1 MQSVVLHEIVAI
13 PGRGNALVAAQLIR
27 KGEVIFTEKPTIW
40 HSRSKSEGFCST
52 CGKSITKQRPN
63 YDAEFVVSDI
73 IRCSQSQ
80 SSSTCINVRSR
91 SIGGSSSCDGSSSS
105 SYNKYCCQ
113 SSYCSIFCRDKAD
126 YDGHRWLCGEASA
139 ERYKV
144 QGEIRTIQN
153 CSIFLFLM
161 ILQFFRRILRL

>member
-1 MQSVVLHEIVAI
+1 MQSVALHEIVAI

-27 KGEVIFTEKPTIW
+27 KGEVIFTEKPSIW

-52 CGKSITKQRPN
+52 CGKSIRKQGPN
-63 YDAEFVVSDI
+63 CDAQSVSFDI

-80 SSSTCINVRSR
+80 RSSRCVNATSR
-91 SIGGSSSCDGSSSS
+91 SIGGSSISDGSSNS
-105 SYNKYCCQ
+105 SYNQYCCQ

-144 QGEIRTIQN
+144 QGEIHTLQN
-153 CSIFLFLM
+153 CSIF
-161 ILQFFRRILRL
+161 